1 MNMCSCLPGFSD
13 LNCLWHKRMGPTD
26 DQYLKQLKEDL
37 HRNAQTSPLVKAFK
51 RAIKEQKMKN
61 S

>member
-1 MNMCSCLPGFSD
+1 MNMCSCLSRFSD

-26 DQYLKQLKEDL
+26 EQYLKDIKETL
-37 HRNAQTSPLVKAFK
+37 HRNAQTSPLVKEVI
-51 RAIKEQKMKN
+51 RIMKEQNMKN